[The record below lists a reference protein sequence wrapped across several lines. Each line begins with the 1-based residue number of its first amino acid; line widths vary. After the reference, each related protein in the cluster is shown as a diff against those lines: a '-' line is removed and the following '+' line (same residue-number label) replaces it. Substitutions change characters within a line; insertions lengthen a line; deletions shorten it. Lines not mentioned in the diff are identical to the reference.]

1 MTDGTDANSAPPPS
15 VADTDAG
22 AWLRRCREEAG
33 MSIDAVAQQL
43 KLAPRQVKALEEGSF
58 AELPGRTFVRGFVR
72 NYARLLKLDPAAVVA
87 ALPSADAAPS
97 LEGPSIGSTARPM
110 GELPASGA
118 SRGTSWSRWA
128 IPAALAAAIVV
139 AAVYEFMRPPET
151 ARIESKGPVKPAPAD
166 PVVPATVG
174 KALPNPVTGAAPVGE
189 ALRSDE
195 PARAPGTDAA
205 PASTAPAPPP
215 VVAAAPVPTL
225 AAPAAPGQ
233 ATLVIRYKANAWTQV
248 RDASGQTILVT
259 NGQPDGSETVHGKP
273 PLDLIIGNA
282 TEASVTW
289 RGQPVDLAPHT
300 RANVVRMRLP

>member
-1 MTDGTDANSAPPPS
+1 MTDGTDPGTAPPTGE
-15 VADTDAG
+15 ADAG

-87 ALPSADAAPS
+87 ALPSADAAPA
-97 LEGPSIGSTARPM
+97 LEGPAIGSTARPM
-110 GELPASGA
+110 GELPSSGA

-151 ARIESKGPVKPAPAD
+151 ARTESKGLVKPAPAD

-205 PASTAPAPPP
+205 PAAPPLA
-215 VVAAAPVPTL
+215 AAAPVPAS
-225 AAPAAPGQ
+225 AAPAVPGE

-259 NGQPDGSETVHGKP
+259 NGQPDGTETVHGKP

-282 TEASVTW
+282 AEASVTW